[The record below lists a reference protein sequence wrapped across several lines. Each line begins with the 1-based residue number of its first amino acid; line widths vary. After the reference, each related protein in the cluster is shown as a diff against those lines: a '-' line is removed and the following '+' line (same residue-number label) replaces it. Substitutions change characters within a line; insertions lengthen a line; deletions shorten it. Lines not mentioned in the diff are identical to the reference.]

1 MHVLGVDAATPI
13 ASVGLIH
20 DGRVLAETTGTAA
33 HHVESLLPLI
43 RGVLD
48 RAHADLTDLD
58 GIGLTIGP
66 GSFSGLRVALGTV
79 KGLAYARSLRVAGVS
94 TLSALAHAVPDW
106 TGRVGVVLD
115 ARKREVYV
123 AFFDRA
129 VDGCVTRL
137 TQDAVLAP
145 DVLPAEGAA
154 PCLFV
159 GDGAERYADILRG
172 RYGDATRLLPLARVQ
187 PRASIVARLAWARF
201 RRGEADDA
209 AQLVPHYLRRP
220 DAERNRAAHAP
231 TNDTPDRRG

>member
-20 DGRVLAETTGTAA
+20 DGRVLAEATGPEA
-33 HHVESLLPLI
+33 HHVESLLPLV
-43 RGVLD
+43 RDVLD
-48 RAHADLTDLD
+48 RAHADLSDLD

-94 TLSALAHAVPDW
+94 TLLTLAHAVPDW

-115 ARKREVYV
+115 ARKREVYA

-129 VDGCVTRL
+129 ADGHVTRL

-145 DVLPAEGAA
+145 DALPVEDAA

-172 RYGDATRLLPLARVQ
+172 RYGAATRLLPLARLQ
-187 PRASIVARLAWARF
+187 PRAGIVACLAWARF
-201 RRGEADDA
+201 RRGDADDA

-231 TNDTPDRRG
+231 ANDTPDRRG

>member
-20 DGRVLAETTGTAA
+20 DGRVLAEAA
-33 HHVESLLPLI
+33 GSATNHVESLLPLI
-43 RGVLD
+43 RDVLD
-48 RAHADLTDLD
+48 RAHVELHDLD

-115 ARKREVYV
+115 ARKREVYA
-123 AFFDRA
+123 AFFDRGA
-129 VDGCVTRL
+129 DGQVTRL
-137 TQDAVLAP
+137 TRDAVLAP
-145 DVLPAEGAA
+145 DVLPVEGAA

-159 GDGAERYADILRG
+159 GDGAERYAEILRS
-172 RYGDATRLLPLARVQ
+172 RYGAATRLFPLARLQ
-187 PRASIVARLAWARF
+187 PRAGIVARLAWARF
-201 RRGEADDA
+201 RRGDADDA